1 MINEANLNYCRDDL
15 GDTTSGAKVNQQR
28 WTDGWTA
35 LHLAAMLGAE
45 ATARRL
51 LEAGAS
57 TSLGDPAN
65 TAASFGFP
73 AVAALCRAAPA
84 RRFRRERQIRRPEP
98 GEAAAGD
105 TGEDGEGGSLLGNI
119 TEVIERRRLERLEA
133 KRRRLQEEAGG
144 AEDRCSVG
152 AEAGQDRR
160 RRRSRYRGQGE
171 DDSEARV
178 EAVNDSAEAV
188 KASMEGSVE
197 AVEAAPPR
205 SRLATLT
212 RILVAGAVSGVVL
225 RYLVIE

>member
-1 MINEANLNYCRDDL
+1 M
-15 GDTTSGAKVNQQR
+15 NQRR

-35 LHLAAMLGAE
+35 LQLAAMLGAE

-57 TSLGDPAN
+57 ASLGDPAN

-84 RRFRRERQIRRPEP
+84 RRVRRERQIRRPEP

-105 TGEDGEGGSLLGNI
+105 TGGEGGSLLGNI

-133 KRRRLQEEAGG
+133 KRRRLQEGEAGG
-144 AEDRCSVG
+144 AEVQCSPG

-160 RRRSRYRGQGE
+160 GRRRSQFRGQE
-171 DDSEARV
+171 ESEASAKV
-178 EAVNDSAEAV
+178 EAVEAV
-188 KASMEGSVE
+188 EAEEAVE

-212 RILVAGAVSGVVL
+212 SILVAGAVSGVVL

>member
-1 MINEANLNYCRDDL
+1 M
-15 GDTTSGAKVNQQR
+15 NQRR

-57 TSLGDPAN
+57 ASLGDPAN

-84 RRFRRERQIRRPEP
+84 RRVRRERQIRRPEP
-98 GEAAAGD
+98 SEAAAGD
-105 TGEDGEGGSLLGNI
+105 TGEEGGSLLGNI

-133 KRRRLQEEAGG
+133 KRRRLQEGEAGG
-144 AEDRCSVG
+144 AEDQCSAG

-160 RRRSRYRGQGE
+160 GRRRSQFRGQGE
-171 DDSEARV
+171 SEASAKVV
-178 EAVNDSAEAV
+178 EAVEVAAV
-188 KASMEGSVE
+188 NACVEGSVE

-212 RILVAGAVSGVVL
+212 SILVAGAVSGVVL

>member
-1 MINEANLNYCRDDL
+1 M
-15 GDTTSGAKVNQQR
+15 NQRR

-35 LHLAAMLGAE
+35 LQLAAMLGAE

-57 TSLGDPAN
+57 ASLGDPAN

-84 RRFRRERQIRRPEP
+84 RRVRRERQIRRPEP

-105 TGEDGEGGSLLGNI
+105 TGEEGGSLLGNI

-133 KRRRLQEEAGG
+133 KRRRLQQGEAGG
-144 AEDRCSVG
+144 AEDQCSVG

-160 RRRSRYRGQGE
+160 GRRRSQSRGQGE
-171 DDSEARV
+171 SEASAKV
-178 EAVNDSAEAV
+178 EAVEVAAV
-188 KASMEGSVE
+188 KACVE
-197 AVEAAPPR
+197 AEEAAPPR

-212 RILVAGAVSGVVL
+212 SILVAGAVSGVVL

>member
-1 MINEANLNYCRDDL
+1 M
-15 GDTTSGAKVNQQR
+15 NQQR

-98 GEAAAGD
+98 GEAAACG
-105 TGEDGEGGSLLGNI
+105 TGGDGEGGSLLGNI

-133 KRRRLQEEAGG
+133 KRRRLQEETGG

-152 AEAGQDRR
+152 AEAGQDSR
-160 RRRSRYRGQGE
+160 RRRSRSRGQGE
-171 DDSEARV
+171 DDSEV
-178 EAVNDSAEAV
+178 EAV

>member
-1 MINEANLNYCRDDL
+1 M
-15 GDTTSGAKVNQQR
+15 NQQR

-105 TGEDGEGGSLLGNI
+105 TGGDGEGGSLLGNI

-133 KRRRLQEEAGG
+133 KRRRLQEETGG
-144 AEDRCSVG
+144 AGDRGSVG

-160 RRRSRYRGQGE
+160 RSRSRGQGE
-171 DDSEARV
+171 DDSEV
-178 EAVNDSAEAV
+178 EAV

>member
-1 MINEANLNYCRDDL
+1 MINEANFNYCRDDL

-98 GEAAAGD
+98 GEAAACG

-133 KRRRLQEEAGG
+133 KRRRLQEETGG
-144 AEDRCSVG
+144 AEDLCLVG

-160 RRRSRYRGQGE
+160 TRRSRSRGQGE
-171 DDSEARV
+171 DDSEA
-178 EAVNDSAEAV
+178 
-188 KASMEGSVE
+188 SVE

>member
-1 MINEANLNYCRDDL
+1 M
-15 GDTTSGAKVNQQR
+15 NQRR

-57 TSLGDPAN
+57 ASLGDPAN

-84 RRFRRERQIRRPEP
+84 RRVRRERQIRRPEP
-98 GEAAAGD
+98 SEAAAGD
-105 TGEDGEGGSLLGNI
+105 TGEEGGSLLGNI

-133 KRRRLQEEAGG
+133 KRRRLQEGEAGG
-144 AEDRCSVG
+144 AEDQCSAG

-160 RRRSRYRGQGE
+160 GRRRSQSRGQGE
-171 DDSEARV
+171 SEASAKV
-178 EAVNDSAEAV
+178 EAVEVAAV
-188 KASMEGSVE
+188 NACVEGSVEAVE

-212 RILVAGAVSGVVL
+212 SILVAGAVSGVVL

>member
-1 MINEANLNYCRDDL
+1 M
-15 GDTTSGAKVNQQR
+15 NQRR

-57 TSLGDPAN
+57 ASLGDPAN

-98 GEAAAGD
+98 GEAVAGD
-105 TGEDGEGGSLLGNI
+105 TGEEGSSLLGNI

-133 KRRRLQEEAGG
+133 KRRRLQQGEAGG
-144 AEDRCSVG
+144 AEDQCSAG

-160 RRRSRYRGQGE
+160 GRRRSQSRGQE
-171 DDSEARV
+171 ESLRTDESEASGNV
-178 EAVNDSAEAV
+178 EA
-188 KASMEGSVE
+188 VE

-212 RILVAGAVSGVVL
+212 SILVAGAVSGVVL

>member
-1 MINEANLNYCRDDL
+1 M
-15 GDTTSGAKVNQQR
+15 NQRR

-57 TSLGDPAN
+57 ASLGDPAN

-84 RRFRRERQIRRPEP
+84 RRVRRERQIRRPEP
-98 GEAAAGD
+98 SEAAAGD
-105 TGEDGEGGSLLGNI
+105 TGEEGGSLLGNI

-133 KRRRLQEEAGG
+133 KRRRLQEGEAGG
-144 AEDRCSVG
+144 AEDQCSAG

-160 RRRSRYRGQGE
+160 GRRRSQSRGQGE
-171 DDSEARV
+171 SEASAKV
-178 EAVNDSAEAV
+178 EAVEVAAV
-188 KASMEGSVE
+188 NACVEGSVE
-197 AVEAAPPR
+197 AKEAAPPR

-212 RILVAGAVSGVVL
+212 SILVAGAVSGVVL

>member
-133 KRRRLQEEAGG
+133 KRRRLQEETGG
-144 AEDRCSVG
+144 AEDLCLVG

-160 RRRSRYRGQGE
+160 RRRSRSRGQGE

-178 EAVNDSAEAV
+178 EAV

>member
-1 MINEANLNYCRDDL
+1 M
-15 GDTTSGAKVNQQR
+15 NQRR

-35 LHLAAMLGAE
+35 LQLAAMLGAE

-57 TSLGDPAN
+57 ASLGDPAN

-84 RRFRRERQIRRPEP
+84 RRVRRERQIRRPEP

-105 TGEDGEGGSLLGNI
+105 TGEEGGSLLGNI

-144 AEDRCSVG
+144 AEDQCSAG

-160 RRRSRYRGQGE
+160 GRRRSQFRGQE
-171 DDSEARV
+171 ESEASAKV
-178 EAVNDSAEAV
+178 EAVEVAAV
-188 KASMEGSVE
+188 KACVE

-212 RILVAGAVSGVVL
+212 SILVAGAVSGVVL

>member
-1 MINEANLNYCRDDL
+1 M
-15 GDTTSGAKVNQQR
+15 NQQR

-98 GEAAAGD
+98 GEAAACG
-105 TGEDGEGGSLLGNI
+105 TGGDGEGGSLLGNI

-133 KRRRLQEEAGG
+133 KRRRLQEETGG
-144 AEDRCSVG
+144 AEDRGSVG
-152 AEAGQDRR
+152 AEAGQDSR
-160 RRRSRYRGQGE
+160 RRRSRSRGQGE
-171 DDSEARV
+171 DDSEV
-178 EAVNDSAEAV
+178 EAV

>member
-1 MINEANLNYCRDDL
+1 M
-15 GDTTSGAKVNQQR
+15 NQRR

-57 TSLGDPAN
+57 ASLGDPAA

-84 RRFRRERQIRRPEP
+84 RRVRRERQIRRPEP

-105 TGEDGEGGSLLGNI
+105 TGEEGGSLLGNI

-133 KRRRLQEEAGG
+133 KRRRLQEGEAGG
-144 AEDRCSVG
+144 AEDQCSAG

-160 RRRSRYRGQGE
+160 GRRRSQSRGQE
-171 DDSEARV
+171 ESLWTDESEASAKV
-178 EAVNDSAEAV
+178 EAVEVAAV
-188 KASMEGSVE
+188 NACVEGSVE
-197 AVEAAPPR
+197 AKEAAPPR

-212 RILVAGAVSGVVL
+212 SILVAGAVSGVVL

>member
-1 MINEANLNYCRDDL
+1 M
-15 GDTTSGAKVNQQR
+15 NQQR

-133 KRRRLQEEAGG
+133 KRRRLQEETGG

-160 RRRSRYRGQGE
+160 RSRSRGQGE
-171 DDSEARV
+171 DDSEAEQDEERAHDDQV
-178 EAVNDSAEAV
+178 QAGPDVV
-188 KASMEGSVE
+188 
-197 AVEAAPPR
+197 PLP
-205 SRLATLT
+205 RLATRPRL
-212 RILVAGAVSGVVL
+212 RPPDVSGSGDFPSLGQLEEQL
-225 RYLVIE
+225 REPPGVG

>member
-15 GDTTSGAKVNQQR
+15 GDTTAGAKVNQQR

-133 KRRRLQEEAGG
+133 KRRRLQEETGG
-144 AEDRCSVG
+144 AEDRGSVG

-160 RRRSRYRGQGE
+160 RRRSRSRGQGE

-178 EAVNDSAEAV
+178 EAV

-197 AVEAAPPR
+197 AVEGVEAAPPR